1 MSVANGMSVANLWG
15 VWETTRLVRQDAGPF
30 RCTAVVWH
38 PVRTAALRTSLIAC
52 SMPDRLDFPPPS
64 SPASNDGAWFDGD
77 LTPEQFQALGYRVI
91 DAIAD
96 HLRTIR
102 EVPVFPGRT
111 PEEVARVFEEPL
123 PEHGQDPAHILDE
136 WTEKVLPNAAHNG
149 SPRYFGFVMGS
160 GTPMGILADALAASV
175 NMNVG
180 GWKPAPSATEVERR
194 TLAWLAE
201 LIGYEP
207 ACGGLLVSG
216 GTMANVTA
224 LHTALRHTARYDTT
238 PRGLQDEARAGR
250 FRVYASDHEGH
261 VSLVRAVD
269 LMNLGREALRRVPS
283 RDDLT
288 MDPAALR
295 RMLDDDLAR
304 GDLPFCVVAQ
314 VGSINV
320 GAIDPLDELADVCA
334 AYGLWLHADG
344 ACGAVGALLP
354 ELRPRYAGLDRADS
368 VSLDPHKWLYIPY
381 ECGCVL
387 FRDPETQRRA
397 FTMQASYLRGVL
409 PDGYQGHDF
418 YELGPQMSRGFRALK
433 LWMTLKHYGAEGY
446 RRLLRQ
452 NVRCAHHLDALV
464 RADPDFEAL
473 HEPIINLYSFRFRP
487 ARLGGTAGAAAYLD
501 RLNQQI
507 ADAIL
512 AGGLAFVMTS
522 QVRGRIVLR
531 LSICSHRTTPED
543 IERVFEELRRLGHRF
558 DREAGRPSTFRG

>member
-1 MSVANGMSVANLWG
+1 MSTPLPS
-15 VWETTRLVRQDAGPF
+15 P
-30 RCTAVVWH
+30 
-38 PVRTAALRTSLIAC
+38 PAAP
-52 SMPDRLDFPPPS
+52 PD
-64 SPASNDGAWFDGD
+64 GEAWFDGD

-96 HLRTIR
+96 YLRDVR
-102 EVPVFPGRT
+102 DLPVFPGHR
-111 PEEVARVFEEPL
+111 PEDVVRVFDEPL
-123 PEHGQDPAHILDE
+123 PEHGQDPARVLDD
-136 WTEKVLPNAAHNG
+136 WAEKVLPNATHNG

-160 GTPMGILADALAASV
+160 GTPMGILAEALAASV
-175 NMNVG
+175 NMNAG

-194 TLAWLAE
+194 TLAWVAE
-201 LIGYEP
+201 LIGYGP
-207 ACGGLLVSG
+207 ACGGILVSG

-224 LHTALRHTARYDTT
+224 LHTALRNAAPYDTT
-238 PRGLQDEARAGR
+238 PRGLQDEARTGR

-261 VSLVRAVD
+261 VSLIRAVD

-295 RMLDDDLAR
+295 RMLDEDCAR

-320 GAIDPLDELADVCA
+320 GAIDPLEALADVCEE
-334 AYGLWLHADG
+334 YGLWLHADG
-344 ACGAVGALLP
+344 ACGAVGAMLP

-387 FRDPETQRRA
+387 FRDPEKQRRA
-397 FTMQASYLRGVL
+397 FTMEASYLQGIL
-409 PDGYQGHDF
+409 PDGYHGHDF

-446 RRLLRQ
+446 RKLLRQ
-452 NVRCAHHLDALV
+452 NVRCAHRLHALV

-473 HEPIINLYSFRFRP
+473 HEPIINLYCFRFVPSRIGD
-487 ARLGGTAGAAAYLD
+487 ATEAHAAYLD
-501 RLNQQI
+501 RLNQAI
-507 ADAIL
+507 TDAIR

-522 QVRGRIVLR
+522 QLRGRTVLR
-531 LSICSHRTTPED
+531 LSICSHRTTLED
-543 IERVFEELRRLGHRF
+543 IELVFEELRRLGRRF
-558 DREAGRPSTFRG
+558 DQEAHEPSHNPPSAVV